1 MKNLHIVGNWKMS
14 LNKED
19 SIALAEKI
27 KSISKKDNLN
37 IEVAP
42 TSLYIDNIRE
52 ILEESDI
59 SVISQNFDLEN
70 LGSYTGGVCL
80 DQLKEI
86 GITKTILG
94 HSERRSKFNESDD
107 QINKKLEIILK
118 SELDVI
124 FCFDSYEQ
132 VPFELIKN
140 TIQDIDNIKLTLA
153 YEPTWA
159 IGTGKTASIDHIVE
173 IHTKVK
179 GTLSKYSLQ
188 NIPILYGGSVNPS
201 NSKEILS
208 SDNVDGVLVGGASTK
223 FDQLIGIV
231 HSI

>member
-1 MKNLHIVGNWKMS
+1 MKVSIAIPFYNAEKYLR
-14 LNKED
+14 D
-19 SIALAEKI
+19 SIRSVFAQTHQDWELILMDDGSTDGSLAI
-27 KSISKKDNLN
+27 AKSIKDSRVSVYSDGKNKKLAARLNEITKLAKYDIIARMDADDLMSPTRIEKQLNILKDNLN

-94 HSERRSKFNESDD
+94 HSERRSKFNESYD

-124 FCFDSYEQ
+124 F
-132 VPFELIKN
+132 VLIVMSKF
-140 TIQDIDNIKLTLA
+140 L
-153 YEPTWA
+153 
-159 IGTGKTASIDHIVE
+159 
-173 IHTKVK
+173 
-179 GTLSKYSLQ
+179 LS
-188 NIPILYGGSVNPS
+188 
-201 NSKEILS
+201 
-208 SDNVDGVLVGGASTK
+208 
-223 FDQLIGIV
+223 
-231 HSI
+231 